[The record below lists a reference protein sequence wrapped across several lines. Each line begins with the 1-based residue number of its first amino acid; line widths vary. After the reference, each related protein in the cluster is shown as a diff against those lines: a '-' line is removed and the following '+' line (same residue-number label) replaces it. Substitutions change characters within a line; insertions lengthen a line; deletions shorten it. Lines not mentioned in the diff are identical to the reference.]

1 MVWVKRGFDSY
12 VSMGRTISMG
22 KDSLDGTRRFQRLY
36 YSLEIIVQ
44 SSEIMKSRRARIP
57 VCSSAF

>member
-1 MVWVKRGFDSY
+1 
-12 VSMGRTISMG
+12 MG

-44 SSEIMKSRRARIP
+44 SSEIMKFRRARIP